1 MISRPGE
8 AITHTTRGQ
17 SLESVDRKRRY
28 QQIIDILRD
37 NGSMTAKE
45 IAVAMHEEGY
55 IPTSERNF
63 SSPRITELLKNGV
76 LDCIG
81 KKKCTY
87 TNKMVSVFKLR
98 EGQTNIYDYI

>member
-63 SSPRITELLKNGV
+63 TAPRLTELSQVGMV
-76 LDCIG
+76 EPIG
-81 KKKCTY
+81 KKKCSY
-87 TNKMVSVFKLR
+87 TGKTVAQYKLR
-98 EGQTNIYDYI
+98 EGQLNIFDL